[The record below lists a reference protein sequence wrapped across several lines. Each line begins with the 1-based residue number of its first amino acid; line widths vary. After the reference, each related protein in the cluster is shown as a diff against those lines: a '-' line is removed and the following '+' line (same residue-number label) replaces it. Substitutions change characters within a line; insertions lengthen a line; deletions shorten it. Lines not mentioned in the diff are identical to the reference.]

1 LAAYDARI
9 APPPTPRILVFSVE
23 GPDIDLR
30 AVDTVRAAEGSM
42 EVPEMTE
49 GLFQVFDAGGRQ
61 AELGVERWDVQ
72 ITKWSAPMPERLR
85 ALLEA
90 YLGLEGIAVDARQP
104 LSDLIETAGRV
115 SREREVARIRPRWLG
130 RLIQR
135 HRERQS

>member
-9 APPPTPRILVFSVE
+9 AGVPIPRILVFSVE

-30 AVDTVRAAEGSM
+30 AVETVRAAEGSM

-49 GLFQVFDAGGRQ
+49 GLFQVFDVSGRQ
-61 AELGVERWDVQ
+61 AELGVARWDVQ

-90 YLGLEGIAVDARQP
+90 YLGREGISVDARQP
-104 LSDLIETAGRV
+104 LSDLIETAARV

-130 RLIQR
+130 RLIER
-135 HRERQS
+135 RRERQS